1 MAVAVAQ
8 GIGGPV
14 AAASRP
20 VDLGPDG
27 VLGDWGEAARLLAR
41 HRVQG
46 LASPALLKAAGH
58 AMPAHLKG
66 NLIRATML
74 AIQAQ
79 RKQMDLLL
87 QVLTALQARGIR
99 AMALKGTMLGHRYMV
114 RPELRLSNDL
124 DVLVDPAR
132 IDEAEAVIAG
142 LNYRRFLPPADW
154 RPAWVAHY
162 RKWRKDSGFLA
173 REGGTMIEC
182 HWRIFDNWKLLPF
195 DFDSL
200 WQGRHIEQVDGVEI
214 PMIGN
219 LLQLVYLAAH
229 GSYHAWF
236 RLKWVADFAA
246 VFCATS
252 PEDRRVAAAL
262 AREMGVG
269 PVFDHALSLAHRLF
283 AIPLT
288 PEETDRV
295 AHAPRRAA
303 LDTFA
308 LEALHHHDASAVG
321 LAKDRRFA
329 LRMVLHSYRLRRE
342 PGFLV
347 TQIALDLNFP
357 GGLETSRLGDRW
369 LWLYPAIRGWRS
381 ARHHITHRL
390 GWHSAT

>member
-1 MAVAVAQ
+1 MPLADLRQLEVA
-8 GIGGPV
+8 
-14 AAASRP
+14 S
-20 VDLGPDG
+20 
-27 VLGDWGEAARLLAR
+27 
-41 HRVQG
+41 
-46 LASPALLKAAGH
+46 
-58 AMPAHLKG
+58 
-66 NLIRATML
+66 
-74 AIQAQ
+74 
-79 RKQMDLLL
+79 
-87 QVLTALQARGIR
+87 
-99 AMALKGTMLGHRYMV
+99 
-114 RPELRLSNDL
+114 
-124 DVLVDPAR
+124 
-132 IDEAEAVIAG
+132 
-142 LNYRRFLPPADW
+142 
-154 RPAWVAHY
+154 
-162 RKWRKDSGFLA
+162 
-173 REGGTMIEC
+173 
-182 HWRIFDNWKLLPF
+182 F

-283 AIPLT
+283 AIPSRPKKPTGWPMRHDGRRST
-288 PEETDRV
+288 PSRLKHCIITMHRRSGS
-295 AHAPRRAA
+295 PR
-303 LDTFA
+303 TG
-308 LEALHHHDASAVG
+308 ASPCVWCCTAIG
-321 LAKDRRFA
+321 CG
-329 LRMVLHSYRLRRE
+329 E